1 MYSQHFPIGPRIK
14 EERLKHHLTQE
25 QLAELSNV
33 PTTYISRVESS
44 PDYNITL
51 HRLINICNALN
62 ITMAQLFNDDY
73 HDERYNKLPV
83 AAQKLIQIIFELNS
97 TELNKVSVA
106 LIPAIKEIIRLTNPQ
121 RSR

>member
-1 MYSQHFPIGPRIK
+1 
-14 EERLKHHLTQE
+14 
-25 QLAELSNV
+25 
-33 PTTYISRVESS
+33 
-44 PDYNITL
+44 
-51 HRLINICNALN
+51 
-62 ITMAQLFNDDY
+62 MAQLFNDDY
-73 HDERYNKLPV
+73 HDERYNELPV